1 MTFRLPDLRTS
12 ASVIRRAQERLHAR
26 DEERADRQVLA
37 CRCAKSDKPFT
48 AVFIR
53 QRGRPRYGLEAVR
66 APDQAADNS
75 ATGTA
80 PAKPHDIRHFAL
92 DALSCPNCGQKKFTK
107 CGRCG
112 AFVCDARSERR
123 RGGLYFRCAPSCGSE
138 GPIGTLTTIETTG
151 PAGQR
156 QLTRSAAPPR
166 LPKPKT

>member
-80 PAKPHDIRHFAL
+80 PAKPHDIRHFCAGRAFLPELRTEEVHQMRAL
-92 DALSCPNCGQKKFTK
+92 
-107 CGRCG
+107 
-112 AFVCDARSERR
+112 RS
-123 RGGLYFRCAPSCGSE
+123 LC
-138 GPIGTLTTIETTG
+138 L
-151 PAGQR
+151 
-156 QLTRSAAPPR
+156 
-166 LPKPKT
+166 